1 MKLERYDITYKQQN
15 LVNYADTHARVDDS
29 LQDLERC
36 LIGLDSWKQDYSAH
50 GDHTMNKLLYVLTL
64 VTAMVIPVQ
73 TLSGIYGMNFVD
85 ANGDPNMWELR
96 HEYGYFGFWVG
107 ALSIAF
113 AIFLVFSV
121 INGYHLLEI

>member
-1 MKLERYDITYKQQN
+1 MKLKRYDITYKQQN

-64 VTAMVIPVQ
+64 VTAMVVPVQ
-73 TLSGIYGMNFVD
+73 TMSGIYGMNFVD
-85 ANGDPNMWELR
+85 ENGDPNMWELR
-96 HEYGYFGFWVG
+96 HGDGYLGFWIASLG
-107 ALSIAF
+107 IAF
-113 AIFLVFSV
+113 AILILFAV
-121 INGYHLLEI
+121 IKACHLLEI